1 MYNVNFLIENL
12 LKVRATDYREIQEE
26 IRRNLKNLGYYV
38 ELEKRI
44 WAERKGKIDAFARK
58 GNYLIGIE
66 IDHSQIRKKSIDKLN
81 AFKPDLAVFLL

>member
-1 MYNVNFLIENL
+1 VDSLIKNL
-12 LKVRATDYREIQEE
+12 LKVKAIDHRKIQEE

-38 ELEKRI
+38 KLEKRI
-44 WAERKGKIDAFARK
+44 WAEREGKVDVFARK
-58 GNYLIGIE
+58 GNYSIGIE